1 MVGGQQSRRTA
12 SPRSEHEH
20 PKTKL
25 LPKLEIHSDEA
36 GPQDA
41 LGGTRREEY
50 ERSALV
56 DSRALPV
63 EASSSATEK
72 NTCRP
77 LQPGGGHDD
86 DGIITTGAAVVAS
99 IAALAVPFRRRKV
112 RWMKITPFD
121 RQAGTRMGRERQLKG
136 SFDRRTDAPTHRPTD
151 QLTSNLYITRS
162 SFACYPSPPP
172 PPPIARRSWGQS
184 HKPAMNFVPAL
195 CREDCTS
202 CLSCCWSSLPP
213 CE

>member
-72 NTCRP
+72 NGT
-77 LQPGGGHDD
+77 
-86 DGIITTGAAVVAS
+86 ITTGAAVVAS
-99 IAALAVPFRRRKV
+99 VAALAMPFRRRKV
-112 RWMKITPFD
+112 RWMETIQFD
-121 RQAGTRMGRERQLKG
+121 RQAGTRIGKEKRLKG
-136 SFDRRTDAPTHRPTD
+136 WFDRRTDRATTNFKPT
-151 QLTSNLYITRS
+151 LS
-162 SFACYPSPPP
+162 SFAVQTPPP
-172 PPPIARRSWGQS
+172 P
-184 HKPAMNFVPAL
+184 FL
-195 CREDCTS
+195 
-202 CLSCCWSSLPP
+202 LSPDPQGKAAKSR
-213 CE
+213 